1 MTQYRI
7 ESIENLGIKACL
19 SHYSRKT
26 GLSGR
31 IRNNKGINACGN
43 NQCPSGCRLNLNYLT
58 RCNCRLRCIKN
69 PTNLNW
75 ITAFCSTGCCCSS
88 DSHRSG
94 NTGISQTTPC
104 RVSLAVHI
112 WSDSR
117 SAAYTSWSSGKTNV
131 TCITYKKRG
140 GTYKRGCRCPTGKC
154 KNNSLTRYSILTAYR
169 HNPSGSSSIYRGY
182 G

>member
-104 RVSLAVHI
+104 RVSLLYTYGATAEAPPTPVGV
-112 WSDSR
+112 
-117 SAAYTSWSSGKTNV
+117 AAKQMLPVLLIRNGAALINEVAAAPPVNART
-131 TCITYKKRG
+131 
-140 GTYKRGCRCPTGKC
+140 
-154 KNNSLTRYSILTAYR
+154 TAL
-169 HNPSGSSSIYRGY
+169 PDIAS
-182 G
+182 